1 MKSELHDPSTKEV
14 CASVI
19 KTIAVPVKQGF
30 KFSKK
35 FQAHI
40 SEFLAVLVVQLWVF
54 GSVGSHFG
62 RFFRML
68 VPILVG
74 FSEFIIFGSVCSNF
88 GIFSLCIYVLDVF
101 QVGLICVKIHRKQ
114 PHNPFHSVVQSK
126 YRFFLPCL
134 SIL

>member
-1 MKSELHDPSTKEV
+1 M
-14 CASVI
+14 
-19 KTIAVPVKQGF
+19 
-30 KFSKK
+30 
-35 FQAHI
+35 
-40 SEFLAVLVVQLWVF
+40 WVF

-74 FSEFIIFGSVCSNF
+74 FSAFIIFGSVCSNF

-114 PHNPFHSVVQSK
+114 PHNPFNSVVQSK
-126 YRFFLPCL
+126 YRVFLASNSHYLRFLVVTAYFFLEVGGGDIGKKPFL
-134 SIL
+134 TTYQRGGFNNGMHTVVVHSLG